1 MKDET
6 ILQQMQKNLTMD
18 EEDLNP
24 SCVFLVDVDV
34 DDPHFFYG
42 SFEWWRFTT
51 LEKGHGF

>member
-42 SFEWWRFTT
+42 SFEW
-51 LEKGHGF
+51 